1 MGQNILLV
9 LEVILQQL
17 KISREQGPFLWGA
30 PSHQTGFGGETML
43 TRYLGQHLST
53 LLSVFAGR

>member
-17 KISREQGPFLWGA
+17 RISREQVPFLWGT
-30 PSHQTGFGGETML
+30 PSHQTGFGAETML
-43 TRYLGQHLST
+43 TQYLGQHLST